1 MRLFFTA
8 ADEAAL
14 RGEVGD
20 QAAARWR
27 ESVESFRRVLEE
39 REMDHAAELARVV
52 DPSGPFVAH
61 LTAEVAFWRAQ
72 FQHERQRAEVAI
84 DRCRSEHLASGPV
97 ALPPREH
104 PTGTPDDVA
113 AIFQSPEMAMMGLS
127 DGVE

>member
-1 MRLFFTA
+1 MRVFFTA

-14 RGEVGD
+14 RGEVGIQVVA
-20 QAAARWR
+20 QAQMDHA
-27 ESVESFRRVLEE
+27 
-39 REMDHAAELARVV
+39 REMDRVRADRAAELARVV

-84 DRCRSEHLASGPV
+84 DRCRSEHQASGPV
-97 ALPPREH
+97 ALPPREN
-104 PTGTPDDVA
+104 PTGTPDVA
-113 AIFQSPEMAMMGLS
+113 AIFQSPEMMMMGLS